1 MCGINGFLDF
11 NKQATRK
18 DLSAMNKV
26 LMHRGPDGKGSE
38 IFEKEKYTLGL
49 GHRRL
54 SVIDLSNAGEQ
65 PMLFEEF
72 AISYNG
78 ELYNYTEIKGEL
90 TILGHSFQG
99 DSDTEVILHA
109 FKEWG
114 VECLNRFIGMFAFV
128 LFDQKEEVLFC
139 ARDRTGIKPFFY
151 YFNDGLFLFASE
163 LKAFHQLPQF
173 KKTINHD
180 ALSLFL
186 QFGNI
191 AAPHTIFEDCYKLLP
206 GNYLLLKCS
215 AIEDFSV
222 SLVSHQYWTVY
233 DAYNKPKLDISFDEA
248 KRNTTEILTSACNYR
263 MVSDVPVG
271 IFLSGGYDSTAVAAI
286 LQKNLPQPLKTFTI
300 SVPDLGLDESK
311 EAAEIAKFIGTD
323 HTEVHCDVKEAISK
337 IADLAYYYDE
347 PFADSSAIPTMLVS
361 EAAKKSVSV
370 ALSADGGDEVF
381 AGYNRYD
388 YMMKYQRKF
397 SATPEFMRNSMVFLM
412 KQIAAEKIPF
422 LRNKYNFHQ
431 RYEKLKMLLD
441 DPSEKNFM
449 FSLSKQFTEEDLTF
463 LLLKKPI
470 LLPTAYQSMALLKEF
485 SSPLS
490 YMMAIDYQTYLP
502 DDILQKVDRATMHV
516 GLEGRE
522 PLLDHRL
529 IEYVAQLPDGFKYH
543 KGIKKFLLKEIVH
556 DLVPKE
562 LMDRPKKGFAIPIA
576 NWMLNDVSFLLDEN
590 LKENDIRHQG
600 LFNWEAIDLIVKAFR
615 SGKLEYTNKVWYLLV
630 FQMWY
635 KQWMN

>member
-1 MCGINGFLDF
+1 
-11 NKQATRK
+11 
-18 DLSAMNKV
+18 
-26 LMHRGPDGKGSE
+26 
-38 IFEKEKYTLGL
+38 
-49 GHRRL
+49 
-54 SVIDLSNAGEQ
+54 
-65 PMLFEEF
+65 
-72 AISYNG
+72 
-78 ELYNYTEIKGEL
+78 
-90 TILGHSFQG
+90 
-99 DSDTEVILHA
+99 
-109 FKEWG
+109 
-114 VECLNRFIGMFAFV
+114 
-128 LFDQKEEVLFC
+128 
-139 ARDRTGIKPFFY
+139 
-151 YFNDGLFLFASE
+151 
-163 LKAFHQLPQF
+163 
-173 KKTINHD
+173 
-180 ALSLFL
+180 
-186 QFGNI
+186 
-191 AAPHTIFEDCYKLLP
+191 
-206 GNYLLLKCS
+206 
-215 AIEDFSV
+215 
-222 SLVSHQYWTVY
+222 
-233 DAYNKPKLDISFDEA
+233 
-248 KRNTTEILTSACNYR
+248 
-263 MVSDVPVG
+263 
-271 IFLSGGYDSTAVAAI
+271 
-286 LQKNLPQPLKTFTI
+286 
-300 SVPDLGLDESK
+300 
-311 EAAEIAKFIGTD
+311 
-323 HTEVHCDVKEAISK
+323 
-337 IADLAYYYDE
+337 
-347 PFADSSAIPTMLVS
+347 MLVS
-361 EAAKKSVSV
+361 EAAKKSVTV

-397 SATPEFMRNSMVFLM
+397 SETPAFMRNSMVFLM

-422 LRNKYNFHQ
+422 FRNKYNFHQ

-576 NWMLNDVSFLLDEN
+576 NWMLNDVSFLLDEYLN
-590 LKENDIRHQG
+590 ENDIRHQG

-615 SGKLEYTNKVWYLLV
+615 AGKLEYTNKVWYLLV

>member
-11 NKQATRK
+11 NKHATRE

-26 LMHRGPDGKGSE
+26 LMHRGPDGNGSE
-38 IFEKEKYTLGL
+38 IFEKEKFTLGL

-54 SVIDLSNAGEQ
+54 SVIDLSTTGEQ

-78 ELYNYTEIKGEL
+78 ELYNYTEIKGAL

-173 KKTINHD
+173 KKRINHD

-206 GNYLLLKCS
+206 GNYLLLKCNS
-215 AIEDFSV
+215 IEDFSNA
-222 SLVSHQYWTVY
+222 LVSHQYWTVY

-248 KRNTTEILTSACNYR
+248 KRNTKEILTSACNYR

-271 IFLSGGYDSTAVAAI
+271 IFLSGGYDSTAVTAI
-286 LQKNLPQPLKTFTI
+286 LQKDHSQPLKTFTI

-311 EAAEIAKFIGTD
+311 EAAKIAKFIGTD
-323 HTEVHCDVKEAISK
+323 HTEVHCDVKEAINK
-337 IADLAYYYDE
+337 IAELAYYYDE

-397 SATPEFMRNSMVFLM
+397 SATPEFMRNSMVFIM

-422 LRNKYNFHQ
+422 FRNKYNFHQ

-485 SSPLS
+485 STSLS

-576 NWMLNDVSFLLDEN
+576 KWMLNDVSFLLDEY
-590 LKENDIRHQG
+590 LKESDIRHQG
-600 LFNWEAIDLIVKAFR
+600 LFNWEAMDQIIKAFR
-615 SGKLEYTNKVWYLLV
+615 AGKLEYTNKVWYLLV